1 MARLINDFVQLALNK
16 GPYTAGQ
23 ANAEDAVR
31 QSIIDLCERAGV
43 WTHAVGFTLQENVS
57 DYPVDAPE
65 LTRLV
70 CIEYVEIR
78 GNKYRTANGLYC
90 RCGGWHVS
98 VPDEKTIFIS
108 PTPYPACD
116 EWVQLYGWLA
126 PLMELC
132 DFPEF
137 LYQEYGE
144 TIAFGAASRL
154 LQQPKQE
161 YTNQGLA
168 NRCYNLYEAGVT
180 RAKNK
185 RTLARTTG
193 PLLMRGGY
201 F

>member
-1 MARLINDFVQLALNK
+1 VRPINDFVRLALAK

-23 ANAEDAVR
+23 ANAEEAVR
-31 QSIIDLCERAGV
+31 QSIIDLSERGGV
-43 WTHAVGFTLQENVS
+43 WNHQVAFALQEGVP
-57 DYPVDAPE
+57 DYPMDVPEHTRVVAVDTVQ
-65 LTRLV
+65 LGGVT
-70 CIEYVEIR
+70 
-78 GNKYRTANGLYC
+78 YRAQGMLHC

-98 VPDEKTIFIS
+98 VPDEKTLYIS

-116 EWVQLYGWLA
+116 EWIQVNAWLA

-132 DFPEF
+132 DFPDF
-137 LYQEYGE
+137 FYQEYGE

-168 NRCYNLYEAGVT
+168 NRCYNLYEAGLT

-185 RTLARTTG
+185 RVLARTTG
-193 PLLMRGGY
+193 PLMMRGSY